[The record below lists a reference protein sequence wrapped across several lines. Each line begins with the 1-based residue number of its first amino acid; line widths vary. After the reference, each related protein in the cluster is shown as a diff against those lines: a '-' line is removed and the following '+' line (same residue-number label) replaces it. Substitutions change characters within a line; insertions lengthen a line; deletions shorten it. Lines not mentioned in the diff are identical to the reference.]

1 MAQILQFKAK
11 HVDTV
16 VDQLNRMDGETLD
29 VILHSLFETNEDRAA
44 DISRTLEILA
54 LDKAIGE
61 GYVL

>member
-29 VILHSLFETNEDRAA
+29 FVLQSLFETNEDRAA

>member
-16 VDQLNRMDGETLD
+16 VDQLNRMDAETLD
-29 VILHSLFETNEDRAA
+29 VVLHSLFETNEDRAA